1 MFRITRRLKA
11 AGRHLRIGW
20 HAWRH
25 PALRWPGKLLLVLM
39 ALYLISPIDII
50 PDTLPLLGWLD
61 DFALVAIV
69 LPLLLKLLPD
79 EVVREA
85 KEKAG
90 MSDR

>member
-25 PALRWPGKLLLVLM
+25 PALGWPGKLLLMLM

-69 LPLLLKLLPD
+69 LPLLLNLLPA

>member
-25 PALRWPGKLLLVLM
+25 PALRWPGKLLLMLM

-69 LPLLLKLLPD
+69 LPLLLNLLPA